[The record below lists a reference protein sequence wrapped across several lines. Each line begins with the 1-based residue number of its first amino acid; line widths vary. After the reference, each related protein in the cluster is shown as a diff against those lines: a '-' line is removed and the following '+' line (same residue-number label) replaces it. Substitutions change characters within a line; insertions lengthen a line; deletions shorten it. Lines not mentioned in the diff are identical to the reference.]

1 MKTESGK
8 RMSVAWVIS
17 CVVVW
22 AAMSLSW
29 TPGGAPVLTSVSYS
43 ATEDFHYVMPEELL
57 KEIEAK
63 GDVVILDARD
73 PDDYN
78 KAHIKGAMKVVSPKQ
93 IQESLPK
100 NKMIVV
106 YCDCGEEESAKFL
119 AQALIRAGYPP
130 GNIRVLKGGWY
141 KWLDLGYLVEKN

>member
-1 MKTESGK
+1 MEAWNSR
-8 RMSVAWVIS
+8 RMSEVLVVS
-17 CVVVW
+17 CAFVLT
-22 AAMSLSW
+22 AMSLSW
-29 TPGGAPVLTSVSYS
+29 IPILTPASYA

-63 GDVVILDARD
+63 AHIAILDARD
-73 PDDYN
+73 PDDYH
-78 KAHIKGAMKVVSPKQ
+78 KAHIKGAMEVVSPKQ

-100 NKMIVV
+100 DKMIVV

-119 AQALIRAGYPP
+119 AQTLIRAGYPP

-141 KWLDLGYLVEKN
+141 KWLELNYPIEKN